1 MSRTSVSD
9 RIDQSAKKAELHA
22 AASTHVGRLAG
33 AIKNYVIEDFD
44 VDVVSV
50 GAGAVNQAVKALAR
64 ARGMLAERGLDLVV
78 IPAFTETEIGG
89 ITRTAVRLI
98 VRAVRAGSIQPEKS

>member
-1 MSRTSVSD
+1 
-9 RIDQSAKKAELHA
+9 
-22 AASTHVGRLAG
+22 
-33 AIKNYVIEDFD
+33 
-44 VDVVSV
+44 
-50 GAGAVNQAVKALAR
+50 